1 MIISVLRASEVPIEQ
16 SLRLLEDRLVC
27 ARMNLQNENLYG
39 DSVRRDRR
47 STSRAKSLFLKEHIE
62 VLRMK
67 ILELRAHGR
76 SLTNTEIQG
85 ILNFESQF
93 EAITMATFWISI
105 FDEDVDD
112 VADLPHPTM

>member
-1 MIISVLRASEVPIEQ
+1 MSISVLRAPEVPVEQ
-16 SLRLLEDRLVC
+16 SLHLLEDRLVC
-27 ARMNLQNENLYG
+27 AQMNLQNENLYG

-47 STSRAKSLFLKEHIE
+47 SVSRVKSLFFKEHIE

-76 SLTNTEIQG
+76 SLTNTEIQEV
-85 ILNFESQF
+85 LDFESQF
-93 EAITMATFWISI
+93 EGITMATFWISI

-112 VADLPHPTM
+112 VAVLPHEIM